1 MRIPIK
7 IARHLP
13 VLGVQFSN
21 ALAASILIP
30 ILPLFAVTQL
40 GASPF
45 QAIALEAA
53 YYGAKLISTPLLGSL
68 SDRLGRKPIF
78 LIGQLGTVAS
88 FILFLCIL
96 PLTDLLEKVGI
107 SQMSTIPLL
116 LLYFGRMLDG
126 ATGGNTTIARLYI
139 SDRTDKKDR
148 AQVLGWL
155 SASLGVGFVVG
166 PAIGGMLAYRFSLYM
181 PIICGLL
188 LAFLALLTVLLGIE
202 SSSKKDGPD
211 AVAPKPS
218 WHASMRDFKRLWRAP
233 LFAKLLTIGFF
244 GPLCFNAISPTLV
257 LYVKQTYFL
266 NAETTMS
273 VSQFVGWMY
282 TLIGITLTVTQIG
295 LIKPLGEKLGDYS
308 LIRAA
313 LIGLIVTFSL
323 IPIAENRFA
332 FLGILMVSV
341 VAYGILGPPLQ
352 AIIVQDGSEHEMGKR
367 LGLFQ
372 SVSSLANIVG
382 PLGAGF
388 LFEAISP
395 RSIWWAAVVLLLP
408 AIHAALTLNRRKMVS
423 QPS

>member
-1 MRIPIK
+1 MRIPAK
-7 IARHLP
+7 LSRHLP
-13 VLGVQFSN
+13 VLVVQFSN
-21 ALAASILIP
+21 ALAASIIIP

-53 YYGAKLISTPLLGSL
+53 YYGAKLISTPLLGSM

-96 PLTDLLEKVGI
+96 PLADLLEMAGI
-107 SQMSTIPLL
+107 YQMSTVALI

-139 SDRTDKKDR
+139 SDRTGKKER

-155 SASLGVGFVVG
+155 SASLGIGFVVG
-166 PAIGGMLAYRFSLYM
+166 PAIGGMLASRFSLYM
-181 PIICGLL
+181 PIICGLI
-188 LAFLALLTVLLGIE
+188 LASIALITVLFGIE
-202 SSSKKDGPD
+202 KPGKQH
-211 AVAPKPS
+211 AKEAIEPKTS
-218 WHASMRDFKRLWRAP
+218 RQEVLLDFKQLWRTP
-233 LFAKLLTIGFF
+233 LFAKLLTVGFF

-257 LYVKQTYFL
+257 LYVKHTYFV

-295 LIKPLGEKLGDYS
+295 LIKPLGEKLGDFS
-308 LIRAA
+308 LIRAS
-313 LIGLIVTFSL
+313 LIGLITTFAL

-341 VAYGILGPPLQ
+341 VTYGILGPPLQ
-352 AIIVQDGSEHEMGKR
+352 AIIVQTGAEHQMGKR

-372 SVSSLANIVG
+372 SVSSLANIIG

-388 LFEAISP
+388 LFETISP
-395 RSIWWAAVVLLLP
+395 RSIWWGAVVLLLP
-408 AIHAALTLNRRKMVS
+408 AIHAAFTLNSRKIVS